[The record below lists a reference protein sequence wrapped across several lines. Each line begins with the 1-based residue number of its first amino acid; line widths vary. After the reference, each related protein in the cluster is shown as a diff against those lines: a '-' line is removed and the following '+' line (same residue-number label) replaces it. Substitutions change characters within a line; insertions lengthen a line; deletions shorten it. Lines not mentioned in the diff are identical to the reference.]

1 MFSCVLKLPANAG
14 LTDNQRTQAR
24 KGLLPLSRL
33 AYAYPIMSTETH
45 RDVSPPAPASLSA
58 RHRRPTSRLSFV
70 GVLGELLIVAGAL
83 LALFVV
89 WQLFYTDVQSGRVQR
104 AEVEE
109 TEWLEPSVVDGVV
122 AAEVPDDGFIPEH
135 MKMRGVDPPAM
146 EYPEFTEKFAAMMV
160 PRWGEDYVQMV
171 YEGTTRPDVLD
182 PLGVGHYEAKQ
193 FNTVLPGETGNFA
206 LSAHRTTYNKPFADV
221 ADLHEGDSLVFQ
233 TDQAWFVYKVESWK
247 IVLPHQ
253 TEVVAPMPDQPG
265 VAPDDR
271 YITLTTCHPKF
282 SAAERW
288 VVHGRLDYWA
298 PVGHGIPE
306 ELVELQA

>member
-1 MFSCVLKLPANAG
+1 MPIDTQS
-14 LTDNQRTQAR
+14 LTA
-24 KGLLPLSRL
+24 
-33 AYAYPIMSTETH
+33 
-45 RDVSPPAPASLSA
+45 PPAQTPGAA
-58 RHRRPTSRLSFV
+58 RHRRGPRSLSFV
-70 GVLGELLIVAGAL
+70 GILGELLILAGAL

-109 TEWLEPSVVDGVV
+109 TDWLDPSVVDGIV
-122 AAEVPDDGFIPEH
+122 AQDIPDDGFIPDS
-135 MKMRGVDPPAM
+135 MKMRGIDPPAM
-146 EYPEFTEKFAAMMV
+146 DYPDFVEKFAVMMV
-160 PRWGEDYVQMV
+160 PRWGDDYLQAV

-182 PLGVGHYEAKQ
+182 PLGVGHYERKDFDTA
-193 FNTVLPGETGNFA
+193 LPGETGNFA
-206 LSAHRTTYNKPFADV
+206 LSAHRTTYNKPFAEV
-221 ADLHEGDSLVFQ
+221 AELQEGDSLVFQ
-233 TDQAWFVYKVESWK
+233 TEDAWFVYKVERWK

-265 VAPDDR
+265 VQPDDR
-271 YITLTTCHPKF
+271 YITLTTCHPRF